1 MNDPNESSVNALL
14 ATFWRA
20 DDGRSAAQRAE
31 DFGIDLSLIEDNLL
45 LSPQERLHRHDLA
58 LTQAETLLAAYE
70 RTHPDHTKT
79 RGS

>member
-1 MNDPNESSVNALL
+1 MNDLTTNSVDSLL
-14 ATFWRA
+14 ATFWCV

-45 LSPQERLHRHDLA
+45 LTPQERLHRHDLA